1 MKHQTSFGSFFHP
14 HCLLVTRHKRLFFSV
29 HSNTSAMGNDGG
41 SIPTRRE
48 LVKEAARNP
57 TASQL
62 KETLLEH
69 QAHLWQHDSLS
80 QRPLA
85 RPIVSDAL
93 GRLFNKDSIIEFLL
107 PADEGNEVKRA
118 EQEEMMKGT
127 VKSLKDVVEIKFEVD
142 NEPNKERW
150 GSAARTERW
159 VCPITRIEL
168 GPAAKAVY
176 LVPCGHAFAGV
187 AVKEVSG
194 ERCLQCEEPYVE
206 NDVIAILPA
215 QETDIARLI
224 LRMKTLKEKG
234 LAHSLKKV
242 KGEKVKG
249 DKKRKKIE
257 DAGVP
262 AGDTVPISTNLQL
275 PASAPIKAADS
286 RSASRISTPQP
297 VSGTSTPKTINNAA
311 TASLTARVLDEQQE
325 RNKRRKMES
334 NETIKSLFSQNHK
347 TGDGKKPRDIDF
359 MNRGFAIPSKR

>member
-1 MKHQTSFGSFFHP
+1 
-14 HCLLVTRHKRLFFSV
+14 
-29 HSNTSAMGNDGG
+29 MGNDGG

-69 QAHLWQHDSLS
+69 QSHLWQHDPLS

-93 GRLFNKDSIIEFLL
+93 GRLFNKDSVIEFLL
-107 PADEGNEVKRA
+107 PADEGNEAKRA

-127 VKSLKDVVEIKFEVD
+127 VKSLKDVVEVKFEVD
-142 NEPNKERW
+142 TEADKERL
-150 GSAARTERW
+150 GVGRAERW

-168 GPAAKAVY
+168 GPASKAVY

-194 ERCLQCEEPYVE
+194 ETCLQCEEPYAE
-206 NDVIAILPA
+206 NDVISILPA
-215 QETDIARLI
+215 QETDVARLM

-242 KGEKVKG
+242 KSEKVKG
-249 DKKRKKIE
+249 DKKRKKM
-257 DAGVP
+257 DAELGGPEVEVTAPPEQAP
-262 AGDTVPISTNLQL
+262 AKVT
-275 PASAPIKAADS
+275 AAES
-286 RSASRISTPQP
+286 KPTSRIATPQP
-297 VSGTSTPKTINNAA
+297 ASGTSTPKTINNAA
-311 TASLTARVLDEQQE
+311 TASLTARVLEEQQE
-325 RNKRRKMES
+325 RNKRRKME
-334 NETIKSLFSQNHK
+334 NNDTIKSLFSNNNSHK
-347 TGDGKKPRDIDF
+347 AGDGKKPRDIDF
-359 MNRGFAIPSKR
+359 MNRGFSIPTKR